1 MKYGVTID
9 MASAEYTTP
18 IPTSIESVNLMTMM
32 ILFYFRFLFSLQL
45 QDNKP
50 FLIINKDLVTMTS
63 R

>member
-1 MKYGVTID
+1 
-9 MASAEYTTP
+9 MASAEYTTTP
-18 IPTSIESVNLMTMM
+18 IPTSIESVNPMTMM